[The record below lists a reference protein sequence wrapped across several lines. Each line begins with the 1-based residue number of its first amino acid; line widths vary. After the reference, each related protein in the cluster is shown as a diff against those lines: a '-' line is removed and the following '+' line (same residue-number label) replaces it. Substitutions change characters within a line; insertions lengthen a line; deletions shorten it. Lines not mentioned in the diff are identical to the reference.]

1 MTYWHPDHCERCGW
15 ELMDEDKKD
24 GLCGPCQQ
32 TLAQDGEEGCE

>member
-1 MTYWHPDHCERCGW
+1 MNYWHPDHCERCGW

-32 TLAQDGEEGCE
+32 TLAQDGEEDCE